1 MARRSRK
8 TNKTNRKAR
17 TSNLPL
23 RTNEVTAVPIA
34 PQAPEGPES
43 LVAEQLVPVSSHRII
58 SITDRER
65 DTVPEMPAVKA
76 LKEAAAPN
84 PEAAPTAELDELDEA
99 FFQAAE
105 KKPESFPPVAEDVE
119 ERPMELPVSPA
130 LLARRNKLRKF
141 VGAVVALGALF
152 MVGGL
157 GKSLLS
163 SPAEAAEHADAT
175 VTEPEVAMPP
185 AAAAPAPEPV
195 SHPAVADI
203 AIPAPVEAPPA
214 VAEEV
219 AEETPAEVAAE
230 DAESTVKVEDPRA
243 EALKL
248 LNRGKLKEAIP
259 MARAAIEKE
268 PDHALG
274 YLYLGAALQ
283 DTGKYKDAIAAYS
296 DCVRNAKKGPLWEC
310 RAMGGRP

>member
-23 RTNEVTAVPIA
+23 RTSEVTAAPIA
-34 PQAPEGPES
+34 PEAPKAPEA
-43 LVAEQLVPVSSHRII
+43 LLAEQLAPVSSHRII

-76 LKEAAAPN
+76 SKEAVAPI

-105 KKPESFPPVAEDVE
+105 KKAESFPPVAEDVE
-119 ERPMELPVSPA
+119 ERPMGLPVSPA

-141 VGAVVALGALF
+141 VGAVVAVGALF
-152 MVGGL
+152 MIGGL

-175 VTEPEVAMPP
+175 VTEPEVATPP
-185 AAAAPAPEPV
+185 AAAAPAPEPAAAD
-195 SHPAVADI
+195 PAPADI

-214 VAEEV
+214 ATAEV
-219 AEETPAEVAAE
+219 AAEVAAE
-230 DAESTVKVEDPRA
+230 DTQSPVKVEDPRA

-259 MARAAIEKE
+259 MARAAIEQE